1 MEGLFHVAKKLS
13 AGGLRDRGGRNA
25 VDPDLPGIRLIESQ
39 KQLEQ
44 GTFSG
49 SGAAEKR
56 QLVAGLHSQIQV
68 AQDGFVPVVGEG
80 DVAKFDEGR
89 VRESLYV
96 SVGICRFRFRR
107 SCRNGSIC
115 LDRLFLRQPEKLLNP
130 VNARY
135 RRLDSLNLHSQTLH
149 RGEDLGNI
157 VHDGHSGTGGHTKE
171 CQHPGIARSG

>member
-56 QLVAGLHSQIQV
+56 QLVARSPRQIQV
-68 AQDGFVPVVGEG
+68 AQDGLVPVVGEG
-80 DVAKFDEGR
+80 DVSEIRRRARPGKPVCQCGNLSFQASQKLQR
-89 VRESLYV
+89 RKHLPRPALSPAVRKTPES
-96 SVGICRFRFRR
+96 
-107 SCRNGSIC
+107 
-115 LDRLFLRQPEKLLNP
+115 
-130 VNARY
+130 
-135 RRLDSLNLHSQTLH
+135 
-149 RGEDLGNI
+149 GECPLPP
-157 VHDGHSGTGGHTKE
+157 TG
-171 CQHPGIARSG
+171 